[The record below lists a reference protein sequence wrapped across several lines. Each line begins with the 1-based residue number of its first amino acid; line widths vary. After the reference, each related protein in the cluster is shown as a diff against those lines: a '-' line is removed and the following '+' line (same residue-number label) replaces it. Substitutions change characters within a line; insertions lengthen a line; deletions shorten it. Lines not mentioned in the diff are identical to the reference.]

1 MRVSGPIATTVLVLL
16 QIVSPD
22 RWGITELLAQP
33 LLQGIS
39 TCHEGAATKHVEPR
53 LGQDLVSGYGIKTR
67 PTINII

>member
-1 MRVSGPIATTVLVLL
+1 MGNHWIS
-16 QIVSPD
+16 D
-22 RWGITELLAQP
+22 QP

-39 TCHEGAATKHVEPR
+39 NCHEGATTKHVEPR